1 MMENLSHS
9 SLWRLDRSFQFIF
22 FIIVVL
28 GQVIEGWE
36 RGIYQ
41 MSLGQRVSMTLS
53 PDMGYGESG
62 TEDGGI
68 PPNATLVFDVEI
80 LNIE

>member
-1 MMENLSHS
+1 ML
-9 SLWRLDRSFQFIF
+9 I
-22 FIIVVL
+22 
-28 GQVIEGWE
+28 GQVIKGWE
-36 RGIYQ
+36 RGIAQ

-62 TEDGGI
+62 TEDGVI

-80 LNIE
+80 LPHAAHLGISA